1 MLQPRTPSENGRDVM
16 EAELAAASPVA
27 ADEARATIFSQHET
41 IRILLRAAGTVADLA
56 AGGDRRVGDL
66 LFHYLDNVRTALEHH
81 LSLEERIL
89 GPVLAADPPLG
100 PERARRLHE
109 EHRRQRAE
117 LAALASEDGSP
128 AEAVAGRLRTLVDAF
143 LADMDDEERV
153 LLGRDVL
160 RDDLVS
166 VDQDCG

>member
-1 MLQPRTPSENGRDVM
+1 MPQLNGRDVT
-16 EAELAAASPVA
+16 EAEVAGASFVA
-27 ADEARATIFSQHET
+27 ADEARTTIFSQHET

-66 LFHYLDNVRTALEHH
+66 LFHYLENVRTALEYH
-81 LSLEERIL
+81 LTLEEQIL
-89 GPVLAADPPLG
+89 GPLLAADPPLG

-109 EHRRQRAE
+109 EHRRQRGE
-117 LAALASEDGSP
+117 LAALAAQVGSP
-128 AEAVAGRLRTLVDAF
+128 AEKVARRLRTLIDAF
-143 LADMDDEERV
+143 LEDMEDEERF

-166 VDQDCG
+166 IDQDCG